1 MTDTVALISAH
12 LVKLIQFRGVLSM
25 NIKRIF
31 ALALACI
38 ITSSTIAYADVPD
51 GNNKAV
57 NETVAPGIDS
67 IDSFSYF

>member
-12 LVKLIQFRGVLSM
+12 LVKLIQFRGVLKM

-38 ITSSTIAYADVPD
+38 IISSTIAYADIPD
-51 GNNKAV
+51 GNNKK
-57 NETVAPGIDS
+57 
-67 IDSFSYF
+67 